1 MWYIIEPL
9 SSWVVPCHAA
19 MFVQHETRI
28 IQEVKY
34 ADGGKWTFNV
44 LGPKCLSYD
53 PNKTIECLNLL
64 M

>member
-1 MWYIIEPL
+1 
-9 SSWVVPCHAA
+9 